1 VTLMQWMY
9 SVRWSLRDVPCP
21 GETELIRMTVPAGA
35 PIPDEV
41 LAKHEFCSGYAVCID
56 FLSDRE
62 IKRWSPERK
71 AAARRRN
78 MERRINKRAPL
89 FAEELIAQELAARPD
104 YFSGK

>member
-1 VTLMQWMY
+1 
-9 SVRWSLRDVPCP
+9 
-21 GETELIRMTVPAGA
+21 MTVPAGA
-35 PIPDEV
+35 LISNEV
-41 LAKHEFCSGYAVCID
+41 LANHDFCSGYPECMK
-56 FLSDRE
+56 E

-78 MERRINKRAPL
+78 MTRCINKRASL